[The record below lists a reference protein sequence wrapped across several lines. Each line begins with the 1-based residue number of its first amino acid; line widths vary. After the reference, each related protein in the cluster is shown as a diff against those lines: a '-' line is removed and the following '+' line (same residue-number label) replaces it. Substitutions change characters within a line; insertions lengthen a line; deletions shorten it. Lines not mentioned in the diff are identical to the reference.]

1 MYNPIDVCVVLF
13 FREKNRYRDENRQL
27 RDENK
32 YLKII
37 LSEKVLSIN
46 VCKFKNKFITITF
59 EIGQF

>member
-1 MYNPIDVCVVLF
+1 MCVWYFF
-13 FREKNRYRDENRQL
+13 FREKNRYRDENKQL

-46 VCKFKNKFITITF
+46 VCI
-59 EIGQF
+59 